1 MGHAWNVKLLSAD
14 YRRVLIMS
22 YSYLIA
28 ISNKM
33 PMYVL
38 VALLENYICMYFLI
52 IYFERE
58 KEKEGMSRGGAKR
71 ENPK

>member
-52 IYFERE
+52 RYVGLTNLLVVLMRE
-58 KEKEGMSRGGAKR
+58 ESF
-71 ENPK
+71 